1 MTLLGACHS
10 VHWLRKEAKVR
21 LKKAKPAEEIA
32 DRLGQLFQ
40 VLLDWRNEVPGVPS
54 SLSPWQGSGKDL
66 DAFIERRTKGW

>member
-10 VHWLRKEAKVR
+10 AHWLRKEAKR
-21 LKKAKPAEEIA
+21 SAKEGKTAEEIA

-54 SLSPWQGSGKDL
+54 SLSPWQWFRKDL
-66 DAFIERRTKGW
+66 DAFIERRTKEW